1 MELSRQDRAAARH
14 NPAPIKIGESN
25 GITVSVLGPGE
36 TLPAILTP
44 HEVVKPITWAEENKD
59 FLIQTLRRH
68 GAILF
73 RGLDVTSV
81 SEFEAFASKLCP
93 TLFGEYNDLPHEAGK
108 VYGTTPYPQDK
119 TILFHNESSHMHRWP
134 MKQFFYCIQPSLTG
148 GRTPILDCREAL
160 RALDPKIVSDFETKG
175 LLYIRNF
182 AEGIDVPWQEFF
194 HTKDKAEVEKFCK
207 SAGMDLEWK
216 RGNGLRVTQRCPGIV
231 RHPHTGERIFFN
243 QVQLHHPACLDP
255 KVRSSL
261 LKIFKPADLPRN
273 VTYGDGS
280 VISDETMD
288 AIDNVFWTI
297 TKTFDWQS
305 RDVVMVDNMLVSHAR
320 LPYTGPRKICVA
332 MGEIFHAKDL
342 TTLN

>member
-44 HEVVKPITWAEENKD
+44 HEAVKPIVWADENKD

-119 TILFHNESSHMHRWP
+119 TILFHNESSHMYRWP

-160 RALDPKIVSDFETKG
+160 RALDPAIVSDFETKG

-207 SAGMDLEWK
+207 GAGMIAPDMA
-216 RGNGLRVTQRCPGIV
+216 T
-231 RHPHTGERIFFN
+231 
-243 QVQLHHPACLDP
+243 
-255 KVRSSL
+255 
-261 LKIFKPADLPRN
+261 
-273 VTYGDGS
+273 
-280 VISDETMD
+280 
-288 AIDNVFWTI
+288 
-297 TKTFDWQS
+297 
-305 RDVVMVDNMLVSHAR
+305 MLVFLFTDAKLPAR
-320 LPYTGPRKICVA
+320 VLQKLLSASAAKSSSSVSPRPSMMPLLVETFGCCA
-332 MGEIFHAKDL
+332 
-342 TTLN
+342 LNCLNRVSDHW